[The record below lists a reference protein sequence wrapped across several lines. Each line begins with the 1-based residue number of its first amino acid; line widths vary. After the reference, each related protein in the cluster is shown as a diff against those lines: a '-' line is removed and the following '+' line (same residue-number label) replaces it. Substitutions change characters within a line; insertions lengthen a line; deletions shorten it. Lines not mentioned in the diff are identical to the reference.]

1 MKKIISE
8 IQVTPVKP
16 KDGLI
21 AFASFILFGSIY
33 CSSVAVYTR
42 PNGGVRLVYP
52 ARKVGDKQVSVF
64 YPINSQIG
72 SKIESEVALCIKDLQ
87 FHHI

>member
-8 IQVTPVKP
+8 IQITPVKP

-21 AFASFILFGSIY
+21 AFASFVLFGSVY
-33 CSSVAVYTR
+33 CCSVAVYTR
-42 PNGGVRLVYP
+42 PTGGVRLVYP
-52 ARKVGDKQVSVF
+52 ARKVGEKQVSVF

-72 SKIESEVALCIKDLQ
+72 SKIESEVALYIKELQ
-87 FHHI
+87 TQHI